1 MSLAKLR
8 NSLPALNG
16 ESLDFIFDHVYEISG
31 ILGEDEK
38 EKDCKLGSLLGILK
52 ALQRFNYDHRLDG
65 AFELHQKAVAPA
77 GLELQ
82 SNSDGSVLWL
92 AMLLA
97 IKELYG
103 LSNSSLIRT
112 IRQISIRN

>member
-1 MSLAKLR
+1 MSLTKLR
-8 NSLPALNG
+8 ASLPALNG

-31 ILGEDEK
+31 ILGKCETP
-38 EKDCKLGSLLGILK
+38 KDCKLPGLLEILK
-52 ALQRFNYDHRLDG
+52 GLQRFNYDHRLDD
-65 AFELHQKAVAPA
+65 AFELHQKAVVPS

-103 LSNSSLIRT
+103 LSNSNLIKT